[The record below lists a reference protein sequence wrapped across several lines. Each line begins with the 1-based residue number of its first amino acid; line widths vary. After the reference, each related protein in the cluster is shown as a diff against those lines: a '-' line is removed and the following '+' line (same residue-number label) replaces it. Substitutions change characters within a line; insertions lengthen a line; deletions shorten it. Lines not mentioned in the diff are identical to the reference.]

1 MPKISISAFINLQ
14 KSLICNHFLYKKPI
28 SSSYSCRMR
37 ISYAECCY
45 LIKYLD
51 DDQIKKEG
59 EREGRNFSMKYFAIF
74 FQSTSTCFSNIFFV
88 ICRKNQHENIKGIH
102 PIHPC
107 PTNMRAHN
115 THTHTRRTQ
124 TYR

>member
-1 MPKISISAFINLQ
+1 MDAQNLYLQ
-14 KSLICNHFLYKKPI
+14 LLIFKNSLYENHFLYKMPYI
-28 SSSYSCRMR
+28 VILFSRMR
-37 ISYAECCY
+37 ISYTECCY

-51 DDQIKKEG
+51 DYQIKKEG

-124 TYR
+124 